1 MLPIV
6 TDMFI
11 QCRNVRSLA
20 AACTQ
25 QRRHQVS
32 AIYVRHLAEAS
43 ELVA

>member
-20 AACTQ
+20 ALTHALTWDAVLA
-25 QRRHQVS
+25 RR
-32 AIYVRHLAEAS
+32 RPAEGD
-43 ELVA
+43 